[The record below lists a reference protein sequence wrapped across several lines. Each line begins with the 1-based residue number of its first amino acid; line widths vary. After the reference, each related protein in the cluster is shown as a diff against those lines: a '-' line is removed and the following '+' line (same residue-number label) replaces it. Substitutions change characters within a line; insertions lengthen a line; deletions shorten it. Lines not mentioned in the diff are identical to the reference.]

1 MTAQQSDALREIA
14 NKARVTTI
22 LQSKAWKDTQRILK
36 RSGLVCRERSEPFDP
51 EKHFDCYTVR
61 YLYLLNIIA
70 LELRP
75 DTRPDTRIKV
85 EVGHWYRMTGKHL
98 SLNIPPFMLIP
109 RNIRRKVDGF
119 RQSEGKTTK
128 KPTQPFTG
136 SLYEVLSGNIDSAK
150 LDAWI
155 AGLPLSALEGAK
167 EIPIMGFSPWVVA
180 KSVRQSASPTFELFY
195 QEYQSLVLKSVF
207 KLEPG
212 FEQLLT
218 RLSFIKQSILSKQQ
232 YRVKSQL
239 LERLGNVLFFTLL
252 YNQGCPGEFI
262 NILVEK
268 EDIYLKMSPG
278 EEKVKARQEMI
289 NYIEEF
295 CNEMMEKYLMPAAGR
310 YYKKRKAA
318 RSGSSGS

>member
-1 MTAQQSDALREIA
+1 MASPSINTLRRMSIC
-14 NKARVTTI
+14 KS
-22 LQSKAWKDTQRILK
+22 LAWKDTQRILK
-36 RSGLVCRERSEPFDP
+36 RSGLVYRGERSESFDP
-51 EKHFDCYTVR
+51 EKHFNRYTVR
-61 YLYLLNIIA
+61 YLYLLNMIA
-70 LELRP
+70 LELRE
-75 DTRPDTRIKV
+75 DTRIKV

-128 KPTQPFTG
+128 KPIQPFTG
-136 SLYEVLSGNIDSAK
+136 SLYEVLSRDIDSAK

-155 AGLPLSALEGAK
+155 AGLSLSALEGAK
-167 EIPIMGFSPWVVA
+167 EISIMGFSPWAVA

-262 NILVEK
+262 NTLVEK
-268 EDIYLKMSPG
+268 EDIYLKASPG
-278 EEKVKARQEMI
+278 EEKVKAHQKLI

-295 CNEMMEKYLMPAAGR
+295 CNKMTEKYLIS
-310 YYKKRKAA
+310 AA
-318 RSGSSGS
+318 RRHYQKKKIARSRSGES

>member
-1 MTAQQSDALREIA
+1 MASPSINTLRRMSIC
-14 NKARVTTI
+14 K
-22 LQSKAWKDTQRILK
+22 SPAWKDTQRILK
-36 RSGLVCRERSEPFDP
+36 RSGLVYRGERSESFDP
-51 EKHFDCYTVR
+51 EKHFNRYTVR
-61 YLYLLNIIA
+61 YLYLLNMIA
-70 LELRP
+70 LELRE
-75 DTRPDTRIKV
+75 DTRIKV
-85 EVGHWYRMTGKHL
+85 EVGHWYRMTGKRL
-98 SLNIPPFMLIP
+98 SLNVPPFMLIP

-119 RQSEGKTTK
+119 RQSEGEATK
-128 KPTQPFTG
+128 QTAQPFTG
-136 SLYEVLSGNIDSAK
+136 SLYEVLSRDIDSAK

-155 AGLPLSALEGAK
+155 AGLSLSALEGAK
-167 EIPIMGFSPWVVA
+167 EISIMGFSPWAVA

-239 LERLGNVLFFTLL
+239 LERLGSVLFFTLL

-262 NILVEK
+262 NTLVEK
-268 EDIYLKMSPG
+268 EDIYLKASPG
-278 EEKVKARQEMI
+278 EEKVKAHQKLI

-295 CNEMMEKYLMPAAGR
+295 CNEMTEKYLMPAAGR
-310 YYKKRKAA
+310 HYKKRKTA
-318 RSGSSGS
+318 RSGSSES

>member
-22 LQSKAWKDTQRILK
+22 LQCKAWKDTQRILK

-61 YLYLLNIIA
+61 YLYLLNIMA
-70 LELRP
+70 LELKS
-75 DTRPDTRIKV
+75 DTRIKV
-85 EVGHWYRMTGKHL
+85 EVGQWYRMTGKRL
-98 SLNIPPFMLIP
+98 SLNVPPFMLIP

-136 SLYEVLSGNIDSAK
+136 SLYEVLSRDIDSAK

-155 AGLPLSALEGAK
+155 AGLSLSALEGAK
-167 EIPIMGFSPWVVA
+167 EISIMGFSPWAVA

-239 LERLGNVLFFTLL
+239 LERLGSVLFFTLL

-262 NILVEK
+262 NTLVEK
-268 EDIYLKMSPG
+268 EDIYLKASPG
-278 EEKVKARQEMI
+278 EEKVKAHQKLI

-295 CNEMMEKYLMPAAGR
+295 CNKMTEKYLIS
-310 YYKKRKAA
+310 AA
-318 RSGSSGS
+318 RRHYQKKKIGRSRSGES

>member
-1 MTAQQSDALREIA
+1 MASPSINTLRRMSIC
-14 NKARVTTI
+14 K
-22 LQSKAWKDTQRILK
+22 SPAWKDTQRILK
-36 RSGLVCRERSEPFDP
+36 RSGLVYRGERSESFDP
-51 EKHFDCYTVR
+51 EKHFNRYTVR
-61 YLYLLNIIA
+61 YLYLLNMIA
-70 LELRP
+70 LELRE
-75 DTRPDTRIKV
+75 DTRIKV

-128 KPTQPFTG
+128 KPIQPFTG
-136 SLYEVLSGNIDSAK
+136 SLYEVLSRDIDSAK
-150 LDAWI
+150 LDVWI
-155 AGLPLSALEGAK
+155 AGLSLSALEGAK
-167 EIPIMGFSPWVVA
+167 EISIMGFSPWAVA

-262 NILVEK
+262 NTLVEK
-268 EDIYLKMSPG
+268 EDIYLKASPG
-278 EEKVKARQEMI
+278 EEKVKAHQKLI

-295 CNEMMEKYLMPAAGR
+295 CNKMTEKYLIS
-310 YYKKRKAA
+310 AA
-318 RSGSSGS
+318 RRHYQKKKIARSRSGES

>member
-1 MTAQQSDALREIA
+1 MASPSINTLRRMSIC
-14 NKARVTTI
+14 K
-22 LQSKAWKDTQRILK
+22 SPAWKDTQRILK
-36 RSGLVCRERSEPFDP
+36 RSGLVYRGERSESFDP
-51 EKHFDCYTVR
+51 EKHFNRYTVR
-61 YLYLLNIIA
+61 YLYLLNMIA
-70 LELRP
+70 LELRE
-75 DTRPDTRIKV
+75 DTRIKV

-128 KPTQPFTG
+128 KPIQPFTG
-136 SLYEVLSGNIDSAK
+136 SLYEVLSRDIDSAK

-155 AGLPLSALEGAK
+155 AGLSLSALEGAK
-167 EIPIMGFSPWVVA
+167 EISIMGFSPWAVA
-180 KSVRQSASPTFELFY
+180 KSVRQSTSPTFELFY

-262 NILVEK
+262 NTLVEK
-268 EDIYLKMSPG
+268 EDIYLKASPG
-278 EEKVKARQEMI
+278 EEKVKAHQKLI

-295 CNEMMEKYLMPAAGR
+295 CNKMTEKYLIS
-310 YYKKRKAA
+310 AA
-318 RSGSSGS
+318 RRHYQKKKIARSEKW

>member
-1 MTAQQSDALREIA
+1 MASPSINTLRRMSIC
-14 NKARVTTI
+14 K
-22 LQSKAWKDTQRILK
+22 SPAWKDTQRILK
-36 RSGLVCRERSEPFDP
+36 RSGLVYRGERSESFDP
-51 EKHFDCYTVR
+51 EKHFNRYTVR
-61 YLYLLNIIA
+61 YLYLLNMIA
-70 LELRP
+70 LELRE
-75 DTRPDTRIKV
+75 DTRIKV
-85 EVGHWYRMTGKHL
+85 EVGHWYRMTGKRL
-98 SLNIPPFMLIP
+98 SLNVPPFMLIP

-119 RQSEGKTTK
+119 RQSEGEATK
-128 KPTQPFTG
+128 QTAQPFTG
-136 SLYEVLSGNIDSAK
+136 SLYEVLSRDIDSAK

-155 AGLPLSALEGAK
+155 AGLSLSALEGAK
-167 EIPIMGFSPWVVA
+167 EISIMGFSPWAVA

-239 LERLGNVLFFTLL
+239 LERLGSVLFFTLL

-262 NILVEK
+262 NTLVEK
-268 EDIYLKMSPG
+268 EDIYLKASPG
-278 EEKVKARQEMI
+278 EEKLKAHQKMI

-295 CNEMMEKYLMPAAGR
+295 CNEMTEKYLMPAAGR
-310 YYKKRKAA
+310 HYKKRKTA
-318 RSGSSGS
+318 RSGSSES

>member
-1 MTAQQSDALREIA
+1 MASLSINTLRRMSIC
-14 NKARVTTI
+14 KS
-22 LQSKAWKDTQRILK
+22 QAWKDTQRILK
-36 RSGLVCRERSEPFDP
+36 RSGLVYRGERSESFDP
-51 EKHFDCYTVR
+51 EKHFNRYTVR
-61 YLYLLNIIA
+61 YLYLLNMIA
-70 LELRP
+70 LELRE
-75 DTRPDTRIKV
+75 DTRIKV
-85 EVGHWYRMTGKHL
+85 EVGHWYRMTGKRL
-98 SLNIPPFMLIP
+98 SLNVPPFMLIP

-136 SLYEVLSGNIDSAK
+136 SLYEVLSGDIDSAK

-239 LERLGNVLFFTLL
+239 LERLGSVLFFTLL

-262 NILVEK
+262 NTLVEK
-268 EDIYLKMSPG
+268 EDIYLKASPG
-278 EEKVKARQEMI
+278 EEKVKAHQKLI

-295 CNEMMEKYLMPAAGR
+295 CNEMTEKYLMPAAGR
-310 YYKKRKAA
+310 HYKKRKTA
-318 RSGSSGS
+318 RSGSSES

>member
-1 MTAQQSDALREIA
+1 MASPSINTLRRMSIC
-14 NKARVTTI
+14 K
-22 LQSKAWKDTQRILK
+22 SPAWKDTQRILK
-36 RSGLVCRERSEPFDP
+36 RSGLVYRGERSESFDP
-51 EKHFDCYTVR
+51 EKHFNRYTVR
-61 YLYLLNIIA
+61 YLYLLNMIA
-70 LELRP
+70 LELRE
-75 DTRPDTRIKV
+75 DTRIKV
-85 EVGHWYRMTGKHL
+85 EVGHWYRMTGKRL
-98 SLNIPPFMLIP
+98 SLNVPPFMLIP

-119 RQSEGKTTK
+119 RQSEGEATK
-128 KPTQPFTG
+128 QTAQPFTG
-136 SLYEVLSGNIDSAK
+136 SLYEVLSRDIDSAK

-155 AGLPLSALEGAK
+155 AGLSLSALEGAR
-167 EIPIMGFSPWVVA
+167 EISIMGFSPWAVA

-262 NILVEK
+262 NTLVEK
-268 EDIYLKMSPG
+268 EDIYLKASPG
-278 EEKVKARQEMI
+278 EEKVKAHQKLI

-295 CNEMMEKYLMPAAGR
+295 CNKMTEKYLIS
-310 YYKKRKAA
+310 AA
-318 RSGSSGS
+318 RRHYQKKKIARSRSGES

>member
-1 MTAQQSDALREIA
+1 MASPSINTLRRMSIC
-14 NKARVTTI
+14 K
-22 LQSKAWKDTQRILK
+22 SPAWKDTQRILK
-36 RSGLVCRERSEPFDP
+36 RSGLVYRGERSESFDP
-51 EKHFDCYTVR
+51 EKHFNRYTVR
-61 YLYLLNIIA
+61 YLYLLNMIA
-70 LELRP
+70 LELRE
-75 DTRPDTRIKV
+75 DTRIKV
-85 EVGHWYRMTGKHL
+85 EVGHWYRMTGKRL
-98 SLNIPPFMLIP
+98 SLNVPPFMLIP

-119 RQSEGKTTK
+119 RQSEGEATK
-128 KPTQPFTG
+128 QTAQPFTG
-136 SLYEVLSGNIDSAK
+136 SLYEVLSRDIDSAK

-155 AGLPLSALEGAK
+155 AGLSLSALEGAK
-167 EIPIMGFSPWVVA
+167 EISIMGFSPWAVA

-262 NILVEK
+262 NTLVEK
-268 EDIYLKMSPG
+268 EDIYLKASPG
-278 EEKVKARQEMI
+278 EEKVKAHQKLI

-295 CNEMMEKYLMPAAGR
+295 CNKMMEKYLIS
-310 YYKKRKAA
+310 AA
-318 RSGSSGS
+318 RRHYQKKKIARSRSGAS

>member
-1 MTAQQSDALREIA
+1 M
-14 NKARVTTI
+14 KYAR
-22 LQSKAWKDTQRILK
+22 
-36 RSGLVCRERSEPFDP
+36 F
-51 EKHFDCYTVR
+51 
-61 YLYLLNIIA
+61 LLNK
-70 LELRP
+70 R
-75 DTRPDTRIKV
+75 
-85 EVGHWYRMTGKHL
+85 L
-98 SLNIPPFMLIP
+98 SLNVPPFMLIP

-136 SLYEVLSGNIDSAK
+136 SLYEVLSGDIDSAK

-262 NILVEK
+262 NTLVEK
-268 EDIYLKMSPG
+268 EDIYLKASPG
-278 EEKVKARQEMI
+278 EEKVKAHQKLI

-295 CNEMMEKYLMPAAGR
+295 CNEMTEKYLMPAAGR
-310 YYKKRKAA
+310 HYKKRKTA
-318 RSGSSGS
+318 RSGSSES

>member
-1 MTAQQSDALREIA
+1 MASPSINTLRRMSIC
-14 NKARVTTI
+14 K
-22 LQSKAWKDTQRILK
+22 SPAWKDTQRILK
-36 RSGLVCRERSEPFDP
+36 RSGLVYRGERSESFDP
-51 EKHFDCYTVR
+51 EKHFNRYTVR
-61 YLYLLNIIA
+61 YLYLLNIMA
-70 LELRP
+70 LELKS
-75 DTRPDTRIKV
+75 DTRIKV
-85 EVGHWYRMTGKHL
+85 EVGHWYRMTGKRL
-98 SLNIPPFMLIP
+98 SLNVPPFMLIP

-119 RQSEGKTTK
+119 RQSEGEATK
-128 KPTQPFTG
+128 QTAQPFTG
-136 SLYEVLSGNIDSAK
+136 SLYEVLSRDIDSAK

-155 AGLPLSALEGAK
+155 AGLSLSALEGAK
-167 EIPIMGFSPWVVA
+167 EISIMGFSPWAVA

-262 NILVEK
+262 NTLVEK
-268 EDIYLKMSPG
+268 EDIYLKASPG
-278 EEKVKARQEMI
+278 EEKVKAHQKLI

-295 CNEMMEKYLMPAAGR
+295 CNKMTEKYLIS
-310 YYKKRKAA
+310 AA
-318 RSGSSGS
+318 RRHYQKKKIARSRSGES

>member
-1 MTAQQSDALREIA
+1 MASPSINTLRRMSIC
-14 NKARVTTI
+14 K
-22 LQSKAWKDTQRILK
+22 SPAWKDTQRILK
-36 RSGLVCRERSEPFDP
+36 RSGLVYRGERSESFDP
-51 EKHFDCYTVR
+51 EKHFNRYTVR
-61 YLYLLNIIA
+61 YLYLLNIMA
-70 LELRP
+70 LELKS
-75 DTRPDTRIKV
+75 DTRIKV
-85 EVGHWYRMTGKHL
+85 EVGQWYRMTGKRL
-98 SLNIPPFMLIP
+98 SLNVPPFMLIP

-119 RQSEGKTTK
+119 RQSEGEATK
-128 KPTQPFTG
+128 QTAQPFTG
-136 SLYEVLSGNIDSAK
+136 SLYEVLSRDIDSAK

-155 AGLPLSALEGAK
+155 AGLSLSALEGAK
-167 EIPIMGFSPWVVA
+167 EISIMGFSPWAVA

-262 NILVEK
+262 NTLVEK
-268 EDIYLKMSPG
+268 EDIYLKASPG
-278 EEKVKARQEMI
+278 EEKVKAHQKLI

-295 CNEMMEKYLMPAAGR
+295 CNKMMEKYLIS
-310 YYKKRKAA
+310 AA
-318 RSGSSGS
+318 RRHYQKKKIARSRSGES

>member
-1 MTAQQSDALREIA
+1 MASPSINTLRRMSIC
-14 NKARVTTI
+14 K
-22 LQSKAWKDTQRILK
+22 SPAWKDTQRILK
-36 RSGLVCRERSEPFDP
+36 RSGLVYRGERSESFDP
-51 EKHFDCYTVR
+51 EKHFNRYTVR
-61 YLYLLNIIA
+61 YLYLLNMIA
-70 LELRP
+70 LELRE
-75 DTRPDTRIKV
+75 DTRIKV
-85 EVGHWYRMTGKHL
+85 EVGHWYRMTGKRL
-98 SLNIPPFMLIP
+98 SLNVPPFMLIP

-119 RQSEGKTTK
+119 RQSEGEATK
-128 KPTQPFTG
+128 QTAQPFTG
-136 SLYEVLSGNIDSAK
+136 SLYEVLSRDIDSAK

-155 AGLPLSALEGAK
+155 AGLSLSALEGAK
-167 EIPIMGFSPWVVA
+167 EISIMGFSPWAVA

-262 NILVEK
+262 NTLVEK
-268 EDIYLKMSPG
+268 EDIYLKASPG
-278 EEKVKARQEMI
+278 EEKVKAHQKLI

-295 CNEMMEKYLMPAAGR
+295 CNNMTEKYLIS
-310 YYKKRKAA
+310 AA
-318 RSGSSGS
+318 RRHYQKKKIARSRSGES

>member
-1 MTAQQSDALREIA
+1 MASPSINTLRRMSIC
-14 NKARVTTI
+14 K
-22 LQSKAWKDTQRILK
+22 SPAWKDTQRILK
-36 RSGLVCRERSEPFDP
+36 RSGLVYRGERSESFDP
-51 EKHFDCYTVR
+51 EKHFNRYTVR
-61 YLYLLNIIA
+61 YLYLLNMIA
-70 LELRP
+70 LELRE
-75 DTRPDTRIKV
+75 DTRIKV
-85 EVGHWYRMTGKHL
+85 EVGHWYRMTGKRL
-98 SLNIPPFMLIP
+98 SLNVPPFMLIP

-119 RQSEGKTTK
+119 RQSEGEATK
-128 KPTQPFTG
+128 QTAQPFTG
-136 SLYEVLSGNIDSAK
+136 SLYEVLSRDIDSAK

-155 AGLPLSALEGAK
+155 AGLSLSALEGAK
-167 EIPIMGFSPWVVA
+167 EISIMGFSPWAVA

-262 NILVEK
+262 NTLVEK
-268 EDIYLKMSPG
+268 EDIYLKASPG
-278 EEKVKARQEMI
+278 EEKVKAHQKLI

-295 CNEMMEKYLMPAAGR
+295 CNKMMEKYLIS
-310 YYKKRKAA
+310 AA
-318 RSGSSGS
+318 RRHYQKKKIARSRSGES